1 MRKLLSIA
9 VLAAALPNMAFAE
22 GETSPAADLQA
33 TINACADASCKEDA
47 IKAALDAGMDINAV
61 VAAAKQAG
69 VPADSIAT
77 AAVAGGVSGPA
88 LSDALVSN
96 GVATPQTVD
105 NVMITAA
112 INNGLSPNAFEAP
125 APAAGPIVPP
135 AAPAAPT
142 PPTPNPN
149 TSGQSPT

>member
-69 VPADSIAT
+69 VSADSIAT
-77 AAVAGGVSGPA
+77 AAVAGGVTGNA

-96 GVATPQTVD
+96 GVATQETVGA
-105 NVMITAA
+105 VMTTAA
-112 INNGLSPNAFEAP
+112 VNNNLSPQAVLGATATGPVAP
-125 APAAGPIVPP
+125 QQPVV
-135 AAPAAPT
+135 PT
-142 PPTPNPN
+142 PPEPNPN
-149 TSGQSPT
+149 NTQS

>member
-22 GETSPAADLQA
+22 GEAAPAADLQA

-47 IKAALDAGMDINAV
+47 IKAALEAGMDVSAV

-77 AAVAGGVSGPA
+77 AALAADVAPAA
-88 LSDALVSN
+88 LSSALVSN

-105 NVMITAA
+105 AVLTTAA
-112 INNGLSPNAFEAP
+112 VNNNLNPQTVLGATATGP
-125 APAAGPIVPP
+125 ATQQQQQQPVID
-135 AAPAAPT
+135 T
-142 PPTPNPN
+142 STNPN
-149 TSGQSPT
+149 QSGQSAT